1 MKRIL
6 TIQDFSCLGKC
17 STTVAL
23 PTISALGIEVVALPT
38 TILSCHT
45 GFDEY
50 EIIHIEDRLHNMT
63 KCWDKE
69 NIKFDGI
76 YIGYLG
82 NVQAI
87 IEAEKIIK
95 KYSNEKA
102 LVMIDPVLG
111 DGGMLYDGFDNEY
124 KERLK
129 KLTKMAD
136 IITPNLTEALLLL
149 GEDPNEINTLD
160 VTNSFQ
166 NELVKRL
173 KSEGYKSAV
182 ITGVEHVCVTANDEK
197 IHEMDI
203 VAYNSKQEYYF
214 THQMVEGTFPGA
226 GDLFSSVMIGLLVK
240 GRTFEEAIEIAY
252 KFILK
257 AIKCTTREKDHN
269 WYGVNFEEAIP
280 YLIET
285 AIH

>member
-87 IEAEKIIK
+87 IETEKIIK

-111 DGGMLYDGFDNEY
+111 DGGMLYDGFDNEVGKY
-124 KERLK
+124 TGNDLSSKTVTVLGDTVRIRLI
-129 KLTKMAD
+129 TNGVFTEYGFAVED
-136 IITPNLTEALLLL
+136 I
-149 GEDPNEINTLD
+149 
-160 VTNSFQ
+160 
-166 NELVKRL
+166 K
-173 KSEGYKSAV
+173 
-182 ITGVEHVCVTANDEK
+182 
-197 IHEMDI
+197 
-203 VAYNSKQEYYF
+203 
-214 THQMVEGTFPGA
+214 
-226 GDLFSSVMIGLLVK
+226 
-240 GRTFEEAIEIAY
+240 
-252 KFILK
+252 
-257 AIKCTTREKDHN
+257 
-269 WYGVNFEEAIP
+269 VN
-280 YLIET
+280 Y
-285 AIH
+285 